1 MTNLKKTELI
11 VLGLTELKQEMLE
24 YRNDRKDTTVHNS
37 KFAQKWL
44 TVVQYRF
51 FVNYLVLCGLTL
63 VLQLMPFMR
72 KFSKRYV
79 SGNERTETTKTISKW
94 QRKNIM

>member
-44 TVVQYRF
+44 TAVQLRF
-51 FVNYLVLCGLTL
+51 FVNYLVQCGTTS
-63 VLQLMPFMR
+63 VLQAMPFMR
-72 KFSKRYV
+72 KFANRYRQMFPERNASV
-79 SGNERTETTKTISKW
+79 NESFS
-94 QRKNIM
+94 NAN